1 MNIHKF
7 KAIARFGLMH
17 CLATNVAVWIRTLV
31 RESLKE
37 INGHYHHYEKNHGSQ
52 HHSAPAVAVVTT
64 KSDAFLHQ
72 VAEALASVAGSGD
85 ESSVLDFGIL
95 CHYYTYDYT

>member
-1 MNIHKF
+1 
-7 KAIARFGLMH
+7 MH

-72 VAEALASVAGSGD
+72 VAEALASVAGAATRVPCSI
-85 ESSVLDFGIL
+85 SV
-95 CHYYTYDYT
+95 YYVTIIHKIMHNMLIIQ